1 MSARGLRAVRARE
14 YLLPLTFGART
25 LEVTMGRD
33 RNKAG
38 GPTRGRLRVKKMG
51 MGSGR
56 ARARARAS
64 LRSGK
69 RG

>member
-1 MSARGLRAVRARE
+1 
-14 YLLPLTFGART
+14 
-25 LEVTMGRD
+25 MGRY

-56 ARARARAS
+56 ARARAHAG
-64 LRSGK
+64 LKKGK
-69 RG
+69 RGS